1 MLLLLLLPPR
11 REAMCLA
18 VQKKQLEYIPCMKC
32 TLVFPSHQRG
42 KIKALLYY
50 IVKAELMSSKT
61 TATAKNKHLLVK
73 SGIQQWSMP
82 QAAITTDQFVL
93 ALFTS
98 QRSMRCPGGVLRRS
112 QRAHV
117 CISWMLT
124 RAGARGQRLAVYPA
138 QYFMAKEHSLN
149 EGSR

>member
-1 MLLLLLLPPR
+1 MLLLLLPWW

-18 VQKKQLEYIPCMKC
+18 VQKKQLENIPCVKC

-50 IVKAELMSSKT
+50 TVKAELMSSKT

-98 QRSMRCPGGVLRRS
+98 QRAVRCPGGVLQRS
-112 QRAHV
+112 QRAHACV
-117 CISWMLT
+117 CWMLT
-124 RAGARGQRLAVYPA
+124 RAEASRQRLTVYPA
-138 QYFMAKEHSLN
+138 QYFMANEHSLN